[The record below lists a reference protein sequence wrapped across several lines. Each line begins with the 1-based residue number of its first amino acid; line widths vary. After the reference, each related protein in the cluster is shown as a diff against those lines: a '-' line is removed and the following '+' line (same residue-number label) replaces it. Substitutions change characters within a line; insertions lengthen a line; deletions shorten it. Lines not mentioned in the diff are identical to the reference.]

1 MDTSAEKLVKQTIKF
16 ISKTQDLD
24 YEELKHDAKKLVRAA
39 RTYDENMLGIME
51 EIMDIGNVG
60 SQEEVN
66 DFSIEVLRIF
76 CRIKDID
83 DTGSDKSIRS
93 RVWACIEEEFELD
106 TDDEDEDEVSVVES
120 DEEVVPEPEPVPESE
135 PEQEIV
141 VKKVKRVKKQAPVEK
156 EVIVIG

>member
-1 MDTSAEKLVKQTIKF
+1 MDTSAEKLIKQTIKL

-24 YEELKHDAKKLVRAA
+24 YEDLKHDAKKLIRAA

-51 EIMDIGNVG
+51 EIMDLGNVG
-60 SQEEVN
+60 SQEEIN

-76 CRIKDID
+76 CRIKDLD
-83 DTGSDKSIRS
+83 ESGSDKSVRS

-106 TDDEDEDEVSVVES
+106 TDDDNDEVSIVES
-120 DEEVVPEPEPVPESE
+120 DEEDPEPEPEPEPVPE

-141 VKKVKRVKKQAPVEK
+141 VKKVKRVKKPVPVEK
-156 EVIVIG
+156 EVIIIG

>member
-1 MDTSAEKLVKQTIKF
+1 MDTSAEKLVKQTIKL

-51 EIMDIGNVG
+51 EIMDLGNVG
-60 SQEEVN
+60 SQEEIN

-106 TDDEDEDEVSVVES
+106 TDDDDEVSVVES
-120 DEEVVPEPEPVPESE
+120 DEEDLSEPVLEPVPEQ
-135 PEQEIV
+135 EQEIV
-141 VKKVKRVKKQAPVEK
+141 VKKVKRVKKVATPEK

>member
-1 MDTSAEKLVKQTIKF
+1 MDTSAEKLVKQTIKL

-51 EIMDIGNVG
+51 EIMDLGNVG
-60 SQEEVN
+60 SQEEIN

-83 DTGSDKSIRS
+83 DTGSDKSVRS

-106 TDDEDEDEVSVVES
+106 TDDDDEDEVSVVES

-141 VKKVKRVKKQAPVEK
+141 VKKVKRVKKPAPVEK